1 MSEPTD
7 APDPEAVDAI
17 LARRVWGRL
26 EAVHVLAYFS
36 PRVHEAHA
44 GLGLGDRM
52 IGYVAGRSAPMG
64 PVGPALVTAAFH
76 GFSPRMIAHA
86 LPTAWEVATP
96 AEVLT
101 TTTEAVRDH
110 LEELIAGVDGLERA
124 AELAREAALLQ
135 PTLGRPLAAAWSSVA
150 WADDPVTV
158 LWQAATRIRESRGD
172 GHVALLVAAELDGVE
187 AHLTTRGDTP
197 KLRAILGSTRGIT
210 GAEWDAAASR
220 LVERG
225 LLHDDGTPTEAGA
238 AQRARLEQRT
248 DELTVPGWAAFGHDR
263 TQTLLTTLEPLVARV
278 LDAGVIPGVVAR
290 IATA

>member
-7 APDPEAVDAI
+7 GLYPETVDTI

-44 GLGLGDRM
+44 GLGLTDRM

-76 GFSPRMIAHA
+76 GFSPRMVAHA
-86 LPTAWEVATP
+86 LPTAWEVASP
-96 AEVLT
+96 EAVLT
-101 TTTEAVRDH
+101 VTTAAVREH
-110 LEELIAGVDGLERA
+110 LEELLSGVDGLDRA

-135 PTLGRPLAAAWSSVA
+135 PTLGRPLAAAWSSVP

-158 LWQAATRIRESRGD
+158 LWQAASRIRESRGD
-172 GHVALLVAAELDGVE
+172 GHVALLVGAELDGVE

-197 KLRAILGSTRGIT
+197 KLRAVLGPTRGIT
-210 GAEWDAAASR
+210 DAEWDAAAAR
-220 LVERG
+220 LVDRG
-225 LLHDDGTPTEAGA
+225 LLHTDGTPTEAGA
-238 AQRARLEQRT
+238 AQRARLEERT
-248 DELTVPGWAAFGHDR
+248 DELTVPGWAAFGRDR
-263 TQTLLTTLEPLVARV
+263 TETLLTTLEPLVTRV
-278 LDAGVIPGVVAR
+278 LDAGVLPGVVAR
-290 IATA
+290 IATS